1 MKDYTLGCSKDKE
14 FILDYE
20 IEDDKLIIKYA
31 SGKIEKVVYTNGML
45 KEILLKMKE
54 QVLKIKD
61 LEVKINKKNSFDL
74 RLITVFLFL
83 SMFFIHPLVHLII
96 SLSMIGIFIGK
107 FCERVFILRDYNKNK
122 LFIENMN
129 LFQNNISRNYFE
141 KVDIKHKEDLE
152 YLVNLREQQDKFK
165 VEVLMFFDE
174 KYSILREPTIKTI
187 DDLSYE
193 SVEEIYNVLSNNGRE
208 EIKVKKKVLTKNS

>member
-1 MKDYTLGCSKDKE
+1 MKDYTLGSSKYKE

-31 SGKIEKVVYTNGML
+31 SGYIEEVVYTNGML
-45 KEILLKMKE
+45 KEVLLKMKE
-54 QVLKIKD
+54 QILEVKD
-61 LEVKINKKNSFDL
+61 LEVKINKKNSLNL

-129 LFQNNISRNYFE
+129 LFQNNISRDALKEVDKNY
-141 KVDIKHKEDLE
+141 KDDLE
-152 YLVNLREQQDKFK
+152 YLVNLKEQQDKFK
-165 VEVLMFFDE
+165 IEVLMFFDE

-193 SVEEIYNVLSNNGRE
+193 SVEEIYNVLSDNTE
-208 EIKVKKKVLTKNS
+208 DKKIKKRVLTRNI